1 MEWDK
6 GYSYLVKFFE
16 QNGHARISTEDIAE
30 DDFDLGG
37 WVGTQRSKKCDNDLT
52 LDQVSRLEEMEG
64 WSWDQYAGTDRKLYG
79 YIISPEKLDAGIEM
93 SLNEQ
98 ERLIRS
104 FADYRNFTIENIFK
118 ELDVPASVEFTKR
131 PQGKKLLEVI
141 KNRDTVLCSTL
152 DRIGKCKEF
161 EDKKVMLF
169 SAEFG
174 LDLRDK
180 RGTFKYYKDENFL
193 DNH

>member
-16 QNGHARISTEDIAE
+16 QNGHAIISTEYIAE
-30 DDFDLGG
+30 DDFDLGK

-52 LDQVSRLEEMEG
+52 LDQVRRLEEMKG
-64 WSWDQYAGTDRKLYG
+64 WSWDQYAGTDRKVYG
-79 YIISPEKLDAGIEM
+79 YIISPEKRDAGIEM
-93 SLNEQ
+93 SLNVQEQ
-98 ERLIRS
+98 LIRS

-141 KNRDTVLCSTL
+141 KSRDTVFCSTL
-152 DRIGKCKEF
+152 DRIGKHKEF
-161 EDKKVMLF
+161 EDKKVTLF

-174 LDLRDK
+174 LELRDK
-180 RGTFKYYKDENFL
+180 RGTFKYYKDENFFG
-193 DNH
+193 